1 MPDEHSVPVLLYRAG
16 RERYGLRDTT
26 NASLKAGMT
35 GQRGRNRVATSV
47 LRPAITVAEG
57 LQRLADYGPAN
68 RFEVPRRL
76 SVPLH
81 RTAVAGFVLATRLL
95 WDLLRPYR

>member
-1 MPDEHSVPVLLYRAG
+1 MAV
-16 RERYGLRDTT
+16 
-26 NASLKAGMT
+26 
-35 GQRGRNRVATSV
+35 SV

-57 LQRLADYGPAN
+57 RLADYGPAN